1 MCSLPTQPTYRA
13 SLPFSLS
20 QSDKTAANAA
30 ADHCL
35 GGAAE
40 AANRTHFS
48 SCTTLAAL
56 FTAEL
61 LGFCLFSKSGPLDPY
76 RCVKHRHPSSEY
88 PAEVK
93 LGRIIFYCLQT
104 GIQTGLRHHVILAL
118 TFELPLVTAFFFFG
132 KSLNSVQLFVTPWT
146 VAPSSLLCPWNS
158 PGKSTGLGSCSLLQ
172 GIFSTQISNP
182 GLPHCRRILCH
193 LSYHGSPQPLHLL
206 PLTTAPITIQFPE
219 ARVLGPRHW
228 KHGSFCQRSHLWPPC
243 SGRSGELLLG
253 LAWALSQSSGRDGIR
268 FTCWEN
274 GVDDE

>member
-1 MCSLPTQPTYRA
+1 MCSLPTQPTYGA

-20 QSDKTAANAA
+20 QSDKTAAHAA
-30 ADHCL
+30 ADHGL

-48 SCTTLAAL
+48 SCTTLAVL

-61 LGFCLFSKSGPLDPY
+61 LGFCLFSKSGPPDPY

-146 VAPSSLLCPWNS
+146 VAPPPVSSVHGILQARALDWVAAPFFR
-158 PGKSTGLGSCSLLQ
+158 GSSQ
-172 GIFSTQISNP
+172 PRYQTQ
-182 GLPHCRRILCH
+182 
-193 LSYHGSPQPLHLL
+193 
-206 PLTTAPITIQFPE
+206 
-219 ARVLGPRHW
+219 V
-228 KHGSFCQRSHLWPPC
+228 SHIA
-243 SGRSGELLLG
+243 GGFF
-253 LAWALSQSSGRDGIR
+253 AI
-268 FTCWEN
+268 
-274 GVDDE
+274 

>member
-1 MCSLPTQPTYRA
+1 MVWGVQHPTPGSNPIPFGWNLLLCVVVRTEPTSHTVANEPMCSLPTQPTYRA

-132 KSLNSVQLFVTPWT
+132 KSHNSVQLFVTPWT
-146 VAPSSLLCPWNS
+146 VAPPQS
-158 PGKSTGLGSCSLLQ
+158 PLSME
-172 GIFSTQISNP
+172 FSRQ
-182 GLPHCRRILCH
+182 
-193 LSYHGSPQPLHLL
+193 
-206 PLTTAPITIQFPE
+206 E
-219 ARVLGPRHW
+219 HW
-228 KHGSFCQRSHLWPPC
+228 IG
-243 SGRSGELLLG
+243 
-253 LAWALSQSSGRDGIR
+253 
-268 FTCWEN
+268 
-274 GVDDE
+274 